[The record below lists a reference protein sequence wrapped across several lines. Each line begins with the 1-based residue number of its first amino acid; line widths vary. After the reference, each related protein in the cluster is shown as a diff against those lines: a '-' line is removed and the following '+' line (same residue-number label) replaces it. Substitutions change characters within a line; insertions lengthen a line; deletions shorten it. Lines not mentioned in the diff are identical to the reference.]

1 MKKKPTVL
9 NKFKNIT
16 GHWGLMAVILP
27 TQEAETKKIEVEAR
41 LANVLNTLSQKH
53 STQKRAGR
61 VAQVVECLPSK
72 L

>member
-1 MKKKPTVL
+1 
-9 NKFKNIT
+9 
-16 GHWGLMAVILP
+16 MAVILP